1 MSGKTC
7 FVVQGFGKRTDFTDG
22 RVLDLDAS
30 YAIIK
35 EAVEAA
41 GLVCVRADE
50 IPHTGVIDRPMYEM
64 LLQADLV
71 IADLSTYNVNAAF
84 ELGIR
89 YGLRPGATII
99 VAEAQF
105 KNPFDVSHIVIH
117 SYKHL
122 GEDIGAQEARRFRSA
137 LAQAIQAALSE
148 AVPDSPV
155 YTFLPDLRPPQ
166 RGAAPAATTRGGET
180 RGSRLRTVERAGE
193 HPREHAGEHPGKFAG
208 FAFALRPGGRGLGGD
223 RAAGGRDTM
232 LPPVSA
238 RRSPLA
244 ADNSDKLP
252 DSLPEWTTES
262 MSESMSESMRESAPT
277 PERGVA
283 DETPALPPTT
293 AKHWLDAALAELNPP
308 AGRSGDAARA
318 VALLRQVYAQRPNDA
333 FVIQQLALAT
343 ARSAQPSSEEALH
356 AACHLLR
363 EVSPET
369 TNDPETLLL
378 WGAVHQQL
386 WELRAQ
392 PDDLAQ
398 AVAAYERCFRLKQD
412 CASGSRLAFLLDLQ
426 ALESLKRGARDEAIA
441 DAVQARRVRHE
452 IVRLAETSPPP
463 ADADGAAD
471 AAAESAAD
479 TGADGNADA
488 YRRFRTLAARWEA
501 ALGLGDL
508 PAVERSEA
516 ELSALPVA
524 AAMHDERRRQGDR
537 LRAIQAEYARLLA
550 A

>member
-50 IPHTGVIDRPMYEM
+50 IPHSGVIDRPMYEM

-122 GEDIGAQEARRFRSA
+122 GEDIGAQEAKRFRSA

-180 RGSRLRTVERAGE
+180 RGSRLRALERAGE
-193 HPREHAGEHPGKFAG
+193 PPRERAGEHPGKFAG

-232 LPPVSA
+232 LPPVSS

-262 MSESMSESMRESAPT
+262 MRESMRESAPT

-463 ADADGAAD
+463 ADMDGAAD
-471 AAAESAAD
+471 ADAESAAD

-488 YRRFRTLAARWEA
+488 NRRFRTLAARWEA

>member
-41 GLVCVRADE
+41 GLACIRADE

-122 GEDIGAQEARRFRSA
+122 GEDIGAQEAKRFRSA
-137 LAQAIQAALSE
+137 LAQAIAAALDE
-148 AVPDSPV
+148 AKPDSPV
-155 YTFLPDLRPPQ
+155 YTFLPDLRPPE
-166 RGAAPAATTRGGET
+166 RTGVPTAASTGSRKMARSGLRTRGGP
-180 RGSRLRTVERAGE
+180 RTVERGVA
-193 HPREHAGEHPGKFAG
+193 PTV
-208 FAFALRPGGRGLGGD
+208 FAFALRSGMPRADAGSGD
-223 RAAGGRDTM
+223 SMPERMKPAPTIGHGALDEEPL
-232 LPPVSA
+232 LPP
-238 RRSPLA
+238 
-244 ADNSDKLP
+244 
-252 DSLPEWTTES
+252 
-262 MSESMSESMRESAPT
+262 M
-277 PERGVA
+277 
-283 DETPALPPTT
+283 T
-293 AKHWLDAALAELNPP
+293 AKIWLDEALAELNPP
-308 AGRSGDAARA
+308 AGRPGDAARA
-318 VALLRQVYAQRPNDA
+318 VTLLRRVHEQRPNDV

-343 ARSAQPSSEEALH
+343 ARSGHPTAEDALR

-369 TNDPETLLL
+369 TNDPETLSL
-378 WGAVHQQL
+378 WGTIHQQL

-398 AVAAYERCFRLKQD
+398 AIAGYERCFRLKQD
-412 CASGSRLAFLLDLQ
+412 CSSGSRLAFVLDLQ
-426 ALESLKRGARDEAIA
+426 ALESLKAGARDEAIA
-441 DAVQARRVRHE
+441 DAVQARRIRREVL
-452 IVRLAETSPPP
+452 RLTETS
-463 ADADGAAD
+463 AQATDADT
-471 AAAESAAD
+471 S
-479 TGADGNADA
+479 
-488 YRRFRTLAARWEA
+488 RRFRILATRWEA
-501 ALGLGDL
+501 ALGLGD
-508 PAVERSEA
+508 PAAVQRLETD
-516 ELSALPVA
+516 LSALPVA
-524 AAMHDERRRQGDR
+524 TALHDERRQQGAR
-537 LRAIQAEYARLLA
+537 LREMQAEYARLLA
-550 A
+550 AWPLPGR